1 MHIRDV
7 AFVKGAVK
15 WSDLPEDGLP
25 EVAFL
30 GRSNVG
36 KSSFINM
43 LVGRKS
49 LVRTSK
55 TPGRTRELNFFRVN
69 DKLYLTDMPGLGYA
83 RAPKAER
90 ARWVQL
96 IQRYVTERRELRVL
110 IHLIDSRHA
119 PMAIDEEVMAFMA
132 HSRARYVVVLT
143 KADKLSK
150 NEQARADRAARE
162 TLAQHGLA
170 PDIVLT
176 SATTGLGRDEVW
188 RLVAEALAATVTP
201 DAVLD
206 GPPNGPV
213 DMPEDDWGS
222 DAS

>member
-1 MHIRDV
+1 MQIRDV
-7 AFVKGAVK
+7 EFAKGAIN

-43 LVGRKS
+43 LVRRKN

-69 DKLYLTDMPGLGYA
+69 DQLYLADMPGLGYA
-83 RAPKAER
+83 SAPKAEI
-90 ARWVQL
+90 ARWVRL
-96 IQRYVTERRELRVL
+96 IERYVTERRELRVL
-110 IHLIDSRHA
+110 LHLIDSRHP

-132 HSRARYVVVLT
+132 HSRAGYIAVLT
-143 KADKLSK
+143 KADKLSN
-150 NEQARADRAARE
+150 NERARAGRAARE
-162 TLAQHGLA
+162 TLSRHGLA

-188 RLVAEALAATVTP
+188 RRVAEALAASP
-201 DAVLD
+201 EPAA
-206 GPPNGPV
+206 PGPV
-213 DMPEDDWGS
+213 
-222 DAS
+222 